1 MSPQEII
8 NKWKD
13 VEYDRK
19 TMRKWLACHGFRQ
32 CGTVTNKIAVTD
44 RTIIVKFDVV
54 NSWDGS
60 DHTRAEH
67 LAYARSKGDRKKYIV
82 PTLAYHKGL
91 LIQPFLQNVNE
102 EWETPNDAREIA
114 RKFRFSHHWHFG
126 FLDGAIKFFDVD
138 SSGSGWW
145 NWKNRKAKKP

>member
-1 MSPQEII
+1 MSPQYII
-8 NKWKD
+8 EKWKLLN
-13 VEYDRK
+13 YDRK
-19 TMRKWLACHGFRQ
+19 KMRSWLARHGFWQ
-32 CGTVTNKIAVTD
+32 CGKVTNKIAVTD
-44 RTIIVKFDVV
+44 GNIIVKFDASE
-54 NSWDGS
+54 SWNRS
-60 DHTRAEH
+60 NHTRAEH

-145 NWKNRKAKKP
+145 NWKTRKAKKT